1 MGWNERTNDWD
12 GTTEWEMLD
21 DMWIFNLKTR
31 KWKRRYVYPLLV
43 RSYHSLAGWDVDTDN
58 MMKWGEDMLNYTTWE
73 GPVVAIFGGYTT
85 DINVFSGEQIAYVF
99 DDLLISYPPPVNDE
113 YDSPSLWLKAS
124 MNTTQSDSISTRYE
138 HSSVLSKEGVLTV
151 WGGSFQETNRKG
163 VWMINIAGKD
173 SNITLSMA
181 ERDSLYD
188 DYEQTVMALHTMV
201 IMLMFMSLSL
211 TFLLGLTQRYQE
223 LVQQANSEGTEL
235 AGFPPEDLATN
246 TPQQRRGGLH
256 QEIIDTI
263 PRKQYSASDSET
275 GEEEPCPIC
284 LAEYEE
290 GDELRVLPC
299 NHYMHTRCLDEW
311 LSTRPS
317 CPTCRYSLSELVDD
331 RPMLQLRTLRSR
343 LARSIL
349 TGNELGSIEM
359 IDVLS
364 SLALSEEEEDTLAGQ
379 RVENVQNNSTNLP
392 THTAMSELS
401 DWRRRRQELRNA
413 RRNRGGLQ
421 SLRSNISRI
430 SHNRVR
436 RTRIPQVDMDESVD

>member
-1 MGWNERTNDWD
+1 MGWNEHTNDWD
-12 GTTEWEMLD
+12 GSTEWEMLD
-21 DMWIFNLKTR
+21 DMWIFNLNTR
-31 KWKRRYVYPLLV
+31 LWKRRYVYPLLV
-43 RSYHSLAGWDVDTDN
+43 RSYHTLVGWVVDTDN
-58 MMKWGEDMLNYTTWE
+58 MMEWGKDIQNYTSWE

-99 DDLLISYPPPVNDE
+99 DDLLISYPSPVNDE

-124 MNTTQSDSISTRYE
+124 NTTQYGSDSISTRYE
-138 HSSVLSKEGVLTV
+138 HAAVLSKEGVLTV
-151 WGGSFQETNRKG
+151 WGGSFQETASIKG

-173 SNITLSMA
+173 SNINLSMA
-181 ERDSLYD
+181 EGDSLYD

-223 LVQQANSEGTEL
+223 LVQQANSDGAEL
-235 AGFPPEDLATN
+235 VGFPPEDLATN

-256 QEIIDTI
+256 QDIIDTI
-263 PRKQYSASDSET
+263 PLKQYSASDSET

-331 RPMLQLRTLRSR
+331 RPMMQLRTLRSR

-349 TGNELGSIEM
+349 AGNELGSIEM

-364 SLALSEEEEDTLAGQ
+364 SLALSEEGD
-379 RVENVQNNSTNLP
+379 RVENLQNNSTNLP
-392 THTAMSELS
+392 PHTAMSELS

-413 RRNRGGLQ
+413 RRRSGLQ

-430 SHNRVR
+430 SHNRER
-436 RTRIPQVDMDESVD
+436 RTRIPQVDMDESID